1 MTFAVDQIKRSS
13 GSERDL
19 GNVPLISMDPDP
31 QRGTGRT
38 PSIHTGTSCCKH
50 PDLAFYLVNATNQS
64 HRRQVFFSE
73 LENSVSRGWRSQ
85 PPTVALER
93 RKPVSRSA
101 IN

>member
-73 LENSVSRGWRSQ
+73 LENSVSRG
-85 PPTVALER
+85 
-93 RKPVSRSA
+93 
-101 IN
+101 